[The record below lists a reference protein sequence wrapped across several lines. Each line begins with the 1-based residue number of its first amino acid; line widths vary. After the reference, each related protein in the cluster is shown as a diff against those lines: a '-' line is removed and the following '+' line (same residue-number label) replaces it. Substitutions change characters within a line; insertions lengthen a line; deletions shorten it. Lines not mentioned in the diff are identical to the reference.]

1 MMKKVLIVEDDRIN
15 LSVLVKFL
23 ENNFILKAVSDSTRA
38 LDVYNDF
45 KPDILITDID
55 MPGLNG
61 IELSKKIRKLD
72 KNIKIIILTGHDD
85 INYVLNAVEL
95 NLTKYL
101 IKPVTKESIDD
112 ALKLAIDDINSYKV
126 VDKRKLKISDD
137 LYWNYETKV
146 LTYKNEEIKLTKN
159 EIIFMDILASNPN
172 QAKKYDEIGVVIWN
186 DKYYVEEVKGPL
198 KTLIHSLKNKLP
210 QTVIKNVSGI
220 GYKLEIL

>member
-38 LDVYNDF
+38 LDIYNDF

-159 EIIFMDILASNPN
+159 EIIFMDILANNPN

-186 DKYYVEEVKGPL
+186 YKYYVEEVKGPL